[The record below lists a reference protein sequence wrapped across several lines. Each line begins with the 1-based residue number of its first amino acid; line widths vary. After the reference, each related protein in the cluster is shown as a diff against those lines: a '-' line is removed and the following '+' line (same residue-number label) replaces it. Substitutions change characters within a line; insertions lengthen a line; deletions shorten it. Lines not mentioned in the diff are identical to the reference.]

1 MKKINLLILLNLS
14 FISSFAFS
22 QKVVVSVGEF
32 QSEMYDNE
40 TKDDAKKRIKE
51 GAIINA
57 LEKSFGVAVF
67 QGNSLYIQNNA
78 NGNKV
83 ETKTGFNTIADT
95 YVKGEVVEELDV
107 KYKEIPFEKKKGKKT
122 EYGMEYKCIVK
133 IKAREYIEPKAEF
146 NAFPLFCSDTLT
158 CKTTTFKNEEEFY
171 LYFKSPKKG
180 YLVVFLDDNES
191 SSILL
196 PYSINRE
203 QFQKGFPIEA
213 NKNYI
218 LFKNDSKYIDST
230 NVIVDELT
238 WQTKE
243 NLEKLNIIFST
254 EQFEIPNLNN
264 SKTDQ
269 IPQNLPSI
277 EFNKWLIKLRKSN
290 NKIELMKIP
299 INTAEY

>member
-1 MKKINLLILLNLS
+1 M
-14 FISSFAFS
+14 
-22 QKVVVSVGEF
+22 
-32 QSEMYDNE
+32 
-40 TKDDAKKRIKE
+40 
-51 GAIINA
+51 
-57 LEKSFGVAVF
+57 
-67 QGNSLYIQNNA
+67 
-78 NGNKV
+78 
-83 ETKTGFNTIADT
+83 
-95 YVKGEVVEELDV
+95 
-107 KYKEIPFEKKKGKKT
+107 
-122 EYGMEYKCIVK
+122 
-133 IKAREYIEPKAEF
+133 
-146 NAFPLFCSDTLT
+146 
-158 CKTTTFKNEEEFY
+158 
-171 LYFKSPKKG
+171 
-180 YLVVFLDDNES
+180 FLDDNES